1 MDVFQNHRNFD
12 EIIINLSL
20 SNWKLM
26 RNKNQ
31 LSWNSRKLLFRLKFL
46 KNDRDKNLQFEFNLL
61 YNCLIKKEKGKR

>member
-46 KNDRDKNLQFEFNLL
+46 KNDRDK
-61 YNCLIKKEKGKR
+61 